1 MSEATG
7 DILLS
12 LRRTSKSFGTAA
24 AHASTDFTLRNGE
37 FPAVCGENGADRSI
51 LAEVRASTLTK
62 VDDRDILASIRMTG
76 TPHEG
81 IVRAGP
87 QHLADC
93 VRVHYREEPERF
105 ISGTYVGTS
114 MPGGMIPA

>member
-7 DILLS
+7 DVLLS
-12 LRRTSKSFGTAA
+12 LWRMSKSFGTAA
-24 AHASTDFTLRNGE
+24 ARASADFTLKTGE
-37 FPAVCGENGADRSI
+37 IPAVCGENGADRSI

-62 VDDRDILASIRMTG
+62 VDDKNILASIRTTG
-76 TPHEG
+76 TSREG

-93 VRVHYREEPERF
+93 VRVHYLEEAERF
-105 ISGTYVGTS
+105 NPGTCVGKS
-114 MPGGMIPA
+114 MHRGMIPT